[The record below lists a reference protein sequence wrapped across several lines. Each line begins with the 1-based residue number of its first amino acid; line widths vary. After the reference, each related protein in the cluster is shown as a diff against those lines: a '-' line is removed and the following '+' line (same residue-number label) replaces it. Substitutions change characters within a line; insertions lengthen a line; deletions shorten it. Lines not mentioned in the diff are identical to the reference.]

1 MTVTTRTCPGYSLVC
16 EQPGCDKRL
25 TVEGRTMW
33 SDTGDLEL
41 DALRTNW
48 QHDGDDRWYCPK
60 HWHLTCHYCGAT
72 AVGDPDRL
80 ADAGWEAGFWTGHTC
95 PDCAGT
101 H

>member
-48 QHDGDDRWYCPK
+48 QHDRDGR
-60 HWHLTCHYCGAT
+60 
-72 AVGDPDRL
+72 
-80 ADAGWEAGFWTGHTC
+80 
-95 PDCAGT
+95 
-101 H
+101 